1 MVFAIYYKNV
11 TVVAHPAGF
20 EPTAYRL
27 GVPKSVRLWHP
38 LIPLECLILLDF

>member
-1 MVFAIYYKNV
+1 MVLAVRYKSV
-11 TVVAHPAGF
+11 TFVAHPAGF